1 MNPKIGL
8 YSSSLITKK
17 STCNFSIVLVDWQIG
32 RYRFTQG
39 MVSMYGYP
47 TELAA
52 CHMGL
57 TVPQLLTF
65 WPRVS
70 YFPSIYVIAGTLV
83 RQCRAKYV

>member
-1 MNPKIGL
+1 
-8 YSSSLITKK
+8 
-17 STCNFSIVLVDWQIG
+17 
-32 RYRFTQG
+32 
-39 MVSMYGYP
+39 MYGYP
-47 TELAA
+47 TELVA